1 MKRKNQARVVQTLD
15 HAIQRIN
22 IGETNRAI
30 QWMEIYPAD
39 SAVAPFEHLI
49 LSLTTV
55 VYESVYFE
63 QIF

>member
-39 SAVAPFEHLI
+39 SAMAPFEHLGQEGLVI
-49 LSLTTV
+49 N
-55 VYESVYFE
+55 YVYFK
-63 QIF
+63 I